1 MEMDRLADDIYEQ
14 SETGMLFPTAEMD
27 KEDLQANNIPGL
39 VKTGTGEEE
48 KEQKENEENNEK
60 QILTALFDQVCS
72 LMNKKRIRIEWIEV
86 HLFPWFITPS
96 SCLWWIE
103 WYSITYEGLE

>member
-1 MEMDRLADDIYEQ
+1 MGMDRLADDIYEQ

-60 QILTALFDQVCS
+60 QILTALFDQVC
-72 LMNKKRIRIEWIEV
+72 LLVNEKEFE
-86 HLFPWFITPS
+86 
-96 SCLWWIE
+96 
-103 WYSITYEGLE
+103 

>member
-48 KEQKENEENNEK
+48 EEQKENEENNEK
-60 QILTALFDQVCS
+60 QILEKAYNEYLD
-72 LMNKKRIRIEWIEV
+72 LKK
-86 HLFPWFITPS
+86 S
-96 SCLWWIE
+96 NLWGSHKYW
-103 WYSITYEGLE
+103 

>member
-1 MEMDRLADDIYEQ
+1 MYAFFIEMDRLADDIYEQ

-72 LMNKKRIRIEWIEV
+72 LMNKKEFE
-86 HLFPWFITPS
+86 
-96 SCLWWIE
+96 
-103 WYSITYEGLE
+103 